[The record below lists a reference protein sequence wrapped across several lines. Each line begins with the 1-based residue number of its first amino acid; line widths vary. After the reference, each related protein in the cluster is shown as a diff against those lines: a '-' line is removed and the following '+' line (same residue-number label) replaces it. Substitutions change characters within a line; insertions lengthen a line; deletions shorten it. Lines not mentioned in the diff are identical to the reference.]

1 MRSTTLVFP
10 LSILAGFVAGYLWL
24 TPAVSAENTF
34 SQTTLDTSKINTPK
48 IQGAPDFTALM
59 ASEGNKVV
67 HISAMQKSIPQAL
80 SPRELFKKLIP
91 PEDNTDEKNEPPP
104 DLFKRKEKP
113 QTGIGS
119 GFFISSDGYLLTNA
133 HVVNKAD
140 TITVKTSDRKEYK
153 AKLVGIDTRTDIA
166 LLKVETGKP
175 IIPIRTSEKP
185 LQAGE
190 WVAAIGSPFGFDN
203 TITAGIVS
211 APSRYLPDDNYL
223 PFIQTDVA
231 INPGNSGGPLF
242 NTFGHVVGMN
252 TQIYTRSG
260 GYMGMSFSIPIQD
273 ALRIAD
279 QLKNKGK
286 LERSRIGVRIEALS
300 HELAKALGIPFQDGV
315 AVLYVEPRSP
325 ADVAGMKPGDI
336 ITSVQNQPIQSAQEI
351 TKHVADSQP
360 NTRLLFHVVR
370 GEQEKNITVT
380 VQKADDAPSLPP
392 LSESVPLPVVVTGPL
407 GFVLEGNT
415 IRALSSTAKN
425 AGLQVGDT
433 ITQIQYTAISNQ
445 KDADSWLKKNKDF
458 ENVGVFYS
466 RKGDA
471 KFVILPRTE
480 E

>member
-1 MRSTTLVFP
+1 MRSTTVVFN
-10 LSILAGFVAGYLWL
+10 LSIFAGILAGYLCL
-24 TPAVSAENTF
+24 PPTVSAESSF
-34 SQTTLDTSKINTPK
+34 SQTTLDSSKINTPK
-48 IQGAPDFTALM
+48 IQGVPDFTALM

-67 HISAMQKSIPQAL
+67 HISAMQKSVPQAL
-80 SPRELFKKLIP
+80 SPMELFKKLLP
-91 PEDNTDEKNEPPP
+91 PEDNDEKNEPPP
-104 DLFKRKEKP
+104 DLLKRKEKP

-119 GFFISSDGYLLTNA
+119 GFFISSEGYLLTNA

-153 AKLVGIDTRTDIA
+153 AKLVGMDTRTDIA

-175 IIPIRTSEKP
+175 IVPIRTTDTP

-260 GYMGMSFSIPIQD
+260 GYMGMSFSIPIQE
-273 ALRIAD
+273 ALRIAE
-279 QLKNKGK
+279 QLKSKGK

-300 HELAKALGIPFQDGV
+300 HDLAKALGVPFQDGV

-325 ADVAGMKPGDI
+325 ADVAGMRPGDI
-336 ITSVQNQPIQSAQEI
+336 ITSVENKPIQSPQEI
-351 TKHVADSQP
+351 TKHVSDSQP
-360 NTRLLFHVVR
+360 NTRLKFHVLR

-380 VQKADDAPSLPP
+380 VQKVEDVASLPP
-392 LSESVPLPVVVTGPL
+392 SESVPLPIVVTGPL
-407 GFVLEGNT
+407 GFVLDGNT
-415 IRALSSTAKN
+415 VQALSSTAKS
-425 AGLQVGDT
+425 AGLQVGDV
-433 ITQIQYTAISNQ
+433 ITQIQYIDVSTQ
-445 KDADSWLKKNKDF
+445 KDADDWLKKNKDF
-458 ENVGVFYS
+458 ENVGVFYT
-466 RKGDA
+466 RKGEA
-471 KFVILPRTE
+471 KFVVLPRTTDE
-480 E
+480 

>member
-1 MRSTTLVFP
+1 MRSTTVVFN
-10 LSILAGFVAGYLWL
+10 LSILAGILAGYLWL
-24 TPAVSAENTF
+24 PPTVSAESSF
-34 SQTTLDTSKINTPK
+34 SQTTLDSSKINTPK
-48 IQGAPDFTALM
+48 IQGVPDFTALM

-67 HISAMQKSIPQAL
+67 HISAMQKSVPKAL
-80 SPRELFKKLIP
+80 SPMELFQKLLP
-91 PEDNTDEKNEPPP
+91 PEDNDEKNEPPP

-119 GFFISSDGYLLTNA
+119 GFFISSEGYLLTNA

-140 TITVKTSDRKEYK
+140 NITVKTSDRKEYK
-153 AKLVGIDTRTDIA
+153 AKLVGMDTRTDIA

-175 IIPIRTSEKP
+175 IVPIRTTDTP

-260 GYMGMSFSIPIQD
+260 GYMGMSFSIPIQE
-273 ALRIAD
+273 ALRIAE
-279 QLKNKGK
+279 QLKSKGK

-300 HELAKALGIPFQDGV
+300 HDLAKALGVPFQDGV

-325 ADVAGMKPGDI
+325 ADVAGMRPGDI
-336 ITSVQNQPIQSAQEI
+336 ITSVENKPIQSAQEI
-351 TKHVADSQP
+351 TKHVSDSQP
-360 NTRLLFHVVR
+360 NTRLKFHVLR

-380 VQKADDAPSLPP
+380 VQKVEDVASLPP
-392 LSESVPLPVVVTGPL
+392 SESVPLPVVVTGPL
-407 GFVLEGNT
+407 GFVLDGNT
-415 IRALSSTAKN
+415 VQALSSTAQN
-425 AGLQVGDT
+425 AGLQVGDV
-433 ITQIQYTAISNQ
+433 ITQIQYIDVSTQ
-445 KDADSWLKKNKDF
+445 KDADDWLKKNKDF
-458 ENVGVFYS
+458 ENVGVFYT
-466 RKGDA
+466 RKGEA
-471 KFVILPRTE
+471 KFVVLPRTTDE
-480 E
+480 

>member
-1 MRSTTLVFP
+1 M
-10 LSILAGFVAGYLWL
+10 
-24 TPAVSAENTF
+24 
-34 SQTTLDTSKINTPK
+34 
-48 IQGAPDFTALM
+48 
-59 ASEGNKVV
+59 
-67 HISAMQKSIPQAL
+67 
-80 SPRELFKKLIP
+80 ELFKKLLP
-91 PEDNTDEKNEPPP
+91 PEDNDEKNEPPP

-119 GFFISSDGYLLTNA
+119 GFFISSEGYLLTNA

-153 AKLVGIDTRTDIA
+153 AKLVGMDTRTDIA

-175 IIPIRTSEKP
+175 IVPIRTTDTP

-260 GYMGMSFSIPIQD
+260 GYMGMSFSIPIQE
-273 ALRIAD
+273 ALRIAE
-279 QLKNKGK
+279 QLKSKGK

-300 HELAKALGIPFQDGV
+300 HDLAKALGVPFQDGV

-325 ADVAGMKPGDI
+325 ADVAGMRPGDI
-336 ITSVQNQPIQSAQEI
+336 ITSVENKPIQSPQEI
-351 TKHVADSQP
+351 TKHVSDSQP
-360 NTRLLFHVVR
+360 NTRLKFHVLR

-380 VQKADDAPSLPP
+380 VQKVEDVASLPP
-392 LSESVPLPVVVTGPL
+392 SESVPLPIVVTGPL
-407 GFVLEGNT
+407 GFVLDGNT
-415 IRALSSTAKN
+415 VQALSSTAKS
-425 AGLQVGDT
+425 AGLQVGDV
-433 ITQIQYTAISNQ
+433 ITQIQYFDVSTQ
-445 KDADSWLKKNKDF
+445 KDADDWLKKNKDF
-458 ENVGVFYS
+458 ENVGVFYT
-466 RKGDA
+466 RKGEA
-471 KFVILPRTE
+471 KFVVLPRTTDE
-480 E
+480 

>member
-1 MRSTTLVFP
+1 MRSTTVVFN
-10 LSILAGFVAGYLWL
+10 LSIFAGILAGYLCL
-24 TPAVSAENTF
+24 PPTVSAENSF
-34 SQTTLDTSKINTPK
+34 SQTTLDSSKINTPK
-48 IQGAPDFTALM
+48 IQGVPDFTALM

-67 HISAMQKSIPQAL
+67 HISAMQKSVPKAL
-80 SPRELFKKLIP
+80 SPMELFKKLLP
-91 PEDNTDEKNEPPP
+91 PEDNDEKDEPPP

-119 GFFISSDGYLLTNA
+119 GFFISSEGYLLTNA

-153 AKLVGIDTRTDIA
+153 AKLVGMDTRTDIA

-175 IIPIRTSEKP
+175 IVPIRTTDTP

-260 GYMGMSFSIPIQD
+260 GYMGMSFSIPIQE
-273 ALRIAD
+273 ALRIAE
-279 QLKNKGK
+279 QLKSKGK

-300 HELAKALGIPFQDGV
+300 HDLAKALGVPFQDGV

-325 ADVAGMKPGDI
+325 ADVAGMRPGDI
-336 ITSVQNQPIQSAQEI
+336 ITSVENKPIQSPQEI
-351 TKHVADSQP
+351 TKHVSDSQP
-360 NTRLLFHVVR
+360 NTRLKFHVLR

-380 VQKADDAPSLPP
+380 VQKVEDVASLPP
-392 LSESVPLPVVVTGPL
+392 SESVPPPIVVTGPL
-407 GFVLEGNT
+407 GFVLDGNT
-415 IRALSSTAKN
+415 VQALSSTAKS
-425 AGLQVGDT
+425 AGLQVGDV
-433 ITQIQYTAISNQ
+433 ITQIQYIDVSTQ
-445 KDADSWLKKNKDF
+445 KDADDWLKKNKDF
-458 ENVGVFYS
+458 ENVGVFYT
-466 RKGDA
+466 RKGET
-471 KFVILPRTE
+471 KFVVLPRTTDE
-480 E
+480 

>member
-1 MRSTTLVFP
+1 MRSTTVVFN
-10 LSILAGFVAGYLWL
+10 LSIFAGILAGYLWL
-24 TPAVSAENTF
+24 PPTVSAENSF
-34 SQTTLDTSKINTPK
+34 SQTTLDSSKINTPK
-48 IQGAPDFTALM
+48 IQGVPDFTALM

-67 HISAMQKSIPQAL
+67 HISAMQKSVPKAL
-80 SPRELFKKLIP
+80 SPMDLFKKLLP
-91 PEDNTDEKNEPPP
+91 PEDDDEKNEPPP
-104 DLFKRKEKP
+104 DLLKRKEKP

-119 GFFISSDGYLLTNA
+119 GFFISSEGYLLTNA

-153 AKLVGIDTRTDIA
+153 AKLVGMDTRTDIA

-175 IIPIRTSEKP
+175 IVPIRTTDTP

-231 INPGNSGGPLF
+231 INPGNSNGPLF

-260 GYMGMSFSIPIQD
+260 GYMGMSFSIPIQE
-273 ALRIAD
+273 ALRIAE
-279 QLKNKGK
+279 QLKSKGK

-300 HELAKALGIPFQDGV
+300 HDLAKALGVPFQDGV

-325 ADVAGMKPGDI
+325 ADVAGMRPGDI
-336 ITSVQNQPIQSAQEI
+336 ITSVENKPIQSAQEI
-351 TKHVADSQP
+351 TKHVSDSQP
-360 NTRLLFHVVR
+360 NTRLKFHVLR

-380 VQKADDAPSLPP
+380 VQKVEDVASLPP
-392 LSESVPLPVVVTGPL
+392 SESVPLPIVVTGPL
-407 GFVLEGNT
+407 GFVLDGNT
-415 IRALSSTAKN
+415 VQALSSTAKS
-425 AGLQVGDT
+425 AGLQVGDV
-433 ITQIQYTAISNQ
+433 ITQIQYIDVSTQ
-445 KDADSWLKKNKDF
+445 KDADDWLKKNKDF
-458 ENVGVFYS
+458 ENVGVFYT
-466 RKGDA
+466 RKGEA
-471 KFVILPRTE
+471 KFVVLPRTTDE
-480 E
+480 

>member
-1 MRSTTLVFP
+1 MRSTTVVFN
-10 LSILAGFVAGYLWL
+10 LSILAGILAGYLWL
-24 TPAVSAENTF
+24 PPTVSAESSF
-34 SQTTLDTSKINTPK
+34 SQTTLDSSKINTPK
-48 IQGAPDFTALM
+48 IQGVPDFTALM

-67 HISAMQKSIPQAL
+67 HISAMQKSVPKAL
-80 SPRELFKKLIP
+80 SPMELFKKLLP
-91 PEDNTDEKNEPPP
+91 PEDNDEKNETPP

-119 GFFISSDGYLLTNA
+119 GFFISSEGYLLTNA

-153 AKLVGIDTRTDIA
+153 AKLVGMDTRTDIA

-175 IIPIRTSEKP
+175 IVPIRTTDTP

-260 GYMGMSFSIPIQD
+260 GYMGMSFSIPIQE
-273 ALRIAD
+273 ALRIAE
-279 QLKNKGK
+279 QLKSKGK

-300 HELAKALGIPFQDGV
+300 HDLAKALGVPFQDGV

-325 ADVAGMKPGDI
+325 ADVAGMRPGDI
-336 ITSVQNQPIQSAQEI
+336 ITSVENKPIQSAQEI
-351 TKHVADSQP
+351 TKHVSDSQP
-360 NTRLLFHVVR
+360 NTRLKFHVLR

-380 VQKADDAPSLPP
+380 VQKVEDVASLPP
-392 LSESVPLPVVVTGPL
+392 SESVPLPIVVTGPL
-407 GFVLEGNT
+407 GFVLDGNT
-415 IRALSSTAKN
+415 VQALSSTAKS
-425 AGLQVGDT
+425 AGLQVGDV
-433 ITQIQYTAISNQ
+433 ITQIQYIDVSTQ
-445 KDADSWLKKNKDF
+445 KDADDWLKKNKDF
-458 ENVGVFYS
+458 ENVGVFYT
-466 RKGDA
+466 RKGEA
-471 KFVILPRTE
+471 KFVVLPRTTDE
-480 E
+480 

>member
-1 MRSTTLVFP
+1 MRSTTVVFN
-10 LSILAGFVAGYLWL
+10 LSIFAGILAGYLWL
-24 TPAVSAENTF
+24 PPTVSAENSF
-34 SQTTLDTSKINTPK
+34 SQKTLDSSKINTPK
-48 IQGAPDFTALM
+48 IQGVPDFTALM

-67 HISAMQKSIPQAL
+67 HISAMQKSVPKAL
-80 SPRELFKKLIP
+80 SPMELFKKLLP
-91 PEDNTDEKNEPPP
+91 PEDNDEKDEPPP

-119 GFFISSDGYLLTNA
+119 GFFISSEGYLLTNA

-153 AKLVGIDTRTDIA
+153 AKLVGMDTRTDIA

-175 IIPIRTSEKP
+175 IVPIRTTDTP

-260 GYMGMSFSIPIQD
+260 GYMGMSFSIPIQE
-273 ALRIAD
+273 ALRIAE
-279 QLKNKGK
+279 QLKSKGK

-300 HELAKALGIPFQDGV
+300 HDLAKALGVPFQDGV

-325 ADVAGMKPGDI
+325 ADVAGMRPGDI
-336 ITSVQNQPIQSAQEI
+336 ITSVENKPIQSPQEI
-351 TKHVADSQP
+351 TKHVSDSQP
-360 NTRLLFHVVR
+360 NTRLKFHVLR

-380 VQKADDAPSLPP
+380 VQKVEDVASLPP
-392 LSESVPLPVVVTGPL
+392 SESVPLPIVVTGPL
-407 GFVLEGNT
+407 GFVLDGNT
-415 IRALSSTAKN
+415 VQALSSTAKS
-425 AGLQVGDT
+425 AGLQVGDV
-433 ITQIQYTAISNQ
+433 ITQIQYIDVSTQ
-445 KDADSWLKKNKDF
+445 KDADDWLKKNKDF
-458 ENVGVFYS
+458 ENVGVFYT
-466 RKGDA
+466 RKGEA
-471 KFVILPRTE
+471 KFVVLPRTTDE
-480 E
+480 

>member
-1 MRSTTLVFP
+1 MRSTTVVFN
-10 LSILAGFVAGYLWL
+10 LSILAGILAGYLWL
-24 TPAVSAENTF
+24 PPTVSAESSF
-34 SQTTLDTSKINTPK
+34 SQTTLDSSKINTPK
-48 IQGAPDFTALM
+48 IQGVPDFTALM

-67 HISAMQKSIPQAL
+67 HISAMQKSVPKAL
-80 SPRELFKKLIP
+80 SPMELFKKLLP
-91 PEDNTDEKNEPPP
+91 PEDNDEKNEPPP

-119 GFFISSDGYLLTNA
+119 GFFISSEGYLLTNA

-153 AKLVGIDTRTDIA
+153 AKLVGMDTRTDIA

-175 IIPIRTSEKP
+175 IVPIRTTDTP

-260 GYMGMSFSIPIQD
+260 GYMGMSFSIPIQE
-273 ALRIAD
+273 ALRIAE
-279 QLKNKGK
+279 QLKSKGK

-300 HELAKALGIPFQDGV
+300 HDLAKALGVPFQDGV

-325 ADVAGMKPGDI
+325 ADVAGMRPGDI
-336 ITSVQNQPIQSAQEI
+336 ITSVENKPIQSAQEI
-351 TKHVADSQP
+351 TKHVSDSQP
-360 NTRLLFHVVR
+360 NTRLKFHVLR

-380 VQKADDAPSLPP
+380 VQKVEDVASLPP
-392 LSESVPLPVVVTGPL
+392 SESVPLPIVVTGPL
-407 GFVLEGNT
+407 GFVLDGNT
-415 IRALSSTAKN
+415 VQALSSTAKS
-425 AGLQVGDT
+425 AGLQVGDVV
-433 ITQIQYTAISNQ
+433 TQIQYIDVSTQ
-445 KDADSWLKKNKDF
+445 KDADDWLKKNKDF
-458 ENVGVFYS
+458 ENVGVFYT
-466 RKGDA
+466 RKGEA
-471 KFVILPRTE
+471 KFVVLPRTTDE
-480 E
+480 